1 MQLFDYQRNYLS
13 DLPKNVIMTCDTGVG
28 KTVMAIEHYNRHSE
42 GKPLYVIAPAAK
54 VRTNDWQRTVPEW
67 VKTPPPV
74 FEVMSYERM
83 AKKTDW
89 AEDCCIIADEAHFI
103 KNSESIRSQK
113 FVQVVRNFANQWI
126 GLTATPMANGWQD
139 ATGYAALT
147 GFVRGENGKKVK
159 RNFWEEYIRYIR
171 IGYIPKIT
179 GYRFEPRLRKWWSS
193 FTKPLERSKEMGITE
208 RMEYWVP
215 IDASKAELKR
225 LDQIHKTSMSPAGEE
240 LLNISAELACVRKE
254 MAPMRKPA
262 LISLLD
268 GTDEHVVVFYNLD
281 AEREVI
287 LDAAK
292 LCGRVI
298 YEQSG
303 HRSDLPT
310 KEEAGKMPPSVTVCQ
325 YQSAAAGI
333 ELQYASIL
341 VHFAPT
347 YSYQN
352 YHQANGRIDRIGQN
366 KVPLIYKFGINN
378 TLDKYVWKALAK
390 KTDFSESLFKSNLTK

>member
-1 MQLFDYQRNYLS
+1 
-13 DLPKNVIMTCDTGVG
+13 
-28 KTVMAIEHYNRHSE
+28 
-42 GKPLYVIAPAAK
+42 
-54 VRTNDWQRTVPEW
+54 
-67 VKTPPPV
+67 
-74 FEVMSYERM
+74 
-83 AKKTDW
+83 
-89 AEDCCIIADEAHFI
+89 
-103 KNSESIRSQK
+103 
-113 FVQVVRNFANQWI
+113 
-126 GLTATPMANGWQD
+126 
-139 ATGYAALT
+139 
-147 GFVRGENGKKVK
+147 
-159 RNFWEEYIRYIR
+159 
-171 IGYIPKIT
+171 
-179 GYRFEPRLRKWWSS
+179 
-193 FTKPLERSKEMGITE
+193 MGITE